1 MNNAYCYETKIGK
14 IVIVENGTSITQL
27 CFGEDIPKDVTILE
41 TDLLKEA
48 NKELEEYFRG
58 KREKFDLSF
67 DPVSYTHLIHKV
79 QNFKKRFGRH
89 YKKYPMGKLIAIK
102 M

>member
-67 DPVSYTHLIHKV
+67 DPQGTEFQKKV
-79 QNFKKRFGRH
+79 GRH
-89 YKKYPMGKLIAIK
+89 YKKYPMGKLIATK